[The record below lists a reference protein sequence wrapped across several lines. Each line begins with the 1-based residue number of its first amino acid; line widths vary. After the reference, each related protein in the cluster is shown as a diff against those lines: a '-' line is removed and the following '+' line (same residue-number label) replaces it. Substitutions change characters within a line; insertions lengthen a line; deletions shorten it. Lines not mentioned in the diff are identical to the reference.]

1 MSDIETTLKLK
12 PQFDKRGGLIPC
24 VAQDIANGDILMLGY
39 VNQDAIDKTIELKK
53 ATFWSTSR
61 NELWTKGLTSG
72 DVLELVE
79 ILIDCDQD
87 AIIYKVK
94 PLGSG
99 ACHTSNEHGKARR
112 SCFYRAYDVSSDDQD
127 HPTQEVILKI
137 LEP

>member
-1 MSDIETTLKLK
+1 MKEIEKTLELKL
-12 PQFDKRGGLIPC
+12 QFNKRGGLIPC
-24 VAQDIANGDILMLGY
+24 VAQDVNNGDILMLGY
-39 VNQDAIDKTIELKK
+39 VNQEAIDKTIELKK

-79 ILIDCDQD
+79 ILVDCDQD
-87 AIIYKVK
+87 ALVYKVK

-99 ACHTSNEHGKARR
+99 ACHTKNSHNHARR
-112 SCFYRAYDVSSDDQD
+112 SCFYRAYEVSESQDDKSTDDV
-127 HPTQEVILKI
+127 TLKN